1 MIPSDKTLM
10 VVGAVYGS
18 LFYLFI
24 FSPVLVLVLFSFQ
37 DGTLPMPP
45 LNGLTLKWYAVALAD
60 DNKIEAL
67 RNSVFVGLA
76 SALASCALG
85 FFAAYGLARYQLKF
99 SNTMAWLLLAP
110 ATLSY
115 LIIAMGLLIF
125 FGQVDMPGSLFT
137 VILGHVVINLPI
149 AFAILYSQIGSTQIN
164 LENAARD
171 LGAREW
177 QVLALVVLPALLPAF
192 IAAFALCFSL
202 SWDEFII
209 AFLLSQF
216 DATLPVEIW
225 TSIRS
230 GLNPAI
236 NAIGTLVFGLSLG
249 LFLLAIA
256 ILSMRKGIRRAERG

>member
-1 MIPSDKTLM
+1 MTATDRSLI
-10 VVGAVYGS
+10 VAGAIYGS

-24 FSPVLVLVLFSFQ
+24 FSPVIVLVLFSFQ

-45 LNGLTLKWYAVALAD
+45 LHGLTLKWYAAALAD
-60 DNKIEAL
+60 ENKISAL
-67 RNSVFVGLA
+67 LNSVFVGVV
-76 SALASCALG
+76 SAAMSCILG
-85 FFAAYGLARYQLKF
+85 FFAAYGLARYKLAF
-99 SNTMAWLLLAP
+99 SRTMAWALLAP

-125 FGQVDMPGSLFT
+125 FGQINMPRSLLT
-137 VILGHVVINLPI
+137 VIIGHVVINLPI
-149 AFAILYSQIGSTQIN
+149 AFAILYSQIGASQIN

-177 QVLALVVLPALLPAF
+177 QVLLLIVVPALFPGLV
-192 IAAFALCFSL
+192 AAFVLSFSL

-230 GLNPAI
+230 GLNPVI
-236 NAIGTLVFGLSLG
+236 NATGTIVFGLSMG
-249 LFLLAIA
+249 LFLLTIS
-256 ILSMRKGIRRAERG
+256 ILAARKRDTNG

>member
-1 MIPSDKTLM
+1 MGNADKSLIIA
-10 VVGAVYGS
+10 GALYGS
-18 LFYLFI
+18 VFYLFI
-24 FSPVLVLVLFSFQ
+24 FSPVLVLILFSFQ
-37 DGTLPMPP
+37 DGSLPMPP
-45 LNGLTLKWYAVALAD
+45 LQGLTLKWYAAALAD
-60 DNKIEAL
+60 ENKMIAL
-67 RNSVFVGLA
+67 LNSVFVGVT
-76 SALASCALG
+76 SAGISCVLG
-85 FFAAYGLARYQLKF
+85 FFAAYGLARYKIRF
-99 SNTMAWLLLAP
+99 SEAMAWMILAP

-125 FGQVDMPGSLFT
+125 FGQINMPRSLLT
-137 VILGHVVINLPI
+137 VIIGHVVINLPI
-149 AFAILYSQIGSTQIN
+149 AFAILYSQIGSSQIN

-177 QVLALVVLPALLPAF
+177 QVLLLIVIPSLFPAI

-230 GLNPAI
+230 GLNPII
-236 NAIGTLVFGLSLG
+236 NATGTIVFGLSLG
-249 LFLLAIA
+249 LFLLTIS
-256 ILSMRKGIRRAERG
+256 ILATRKGKQRD